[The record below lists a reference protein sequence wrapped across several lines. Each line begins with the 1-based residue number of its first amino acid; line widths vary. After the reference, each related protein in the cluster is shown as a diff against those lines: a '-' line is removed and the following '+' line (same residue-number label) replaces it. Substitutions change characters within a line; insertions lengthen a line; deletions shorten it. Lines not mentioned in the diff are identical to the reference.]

1 MEEIKIEYKGKE
13 EVVKLRGLTWGEQN
27 DCIRKATTTTRDG
40 KQMDEVTLHEQRLLK
55 SIEGAPFPKNIESL
69 RALPN
74 KIGDELFTVMQKLN
88 SITEE
93 DSKNLS
99 TPSTEENSLVTETST
114 TSS

>member
-27 DCIRKATTTTRDG
+27 DCIRKATSMVGGT
-40 KQMDEVTLHEQRLLK
+40 KMIDEVTLHEQRLLK
-55 SIEGAPFPKNIESL
+55 AIDEAPFKKTIEEL

-74 KIGDELFTVMQKLN
+74 KVGDNLFTAMQKMDTIN
-88 SITEE
+88 EG

-99 TPSTEENSLVTETST
+99 TPSTEENSLKTES
-114 TSS
+114 